1 MRKSDLTHTDTILIL
16 NRGHVAVVSLMA
28 SQDRLQT
35 GPSNAH
41 LMTHTQTHMHTLKY
55 PNIYSLGVE
64 SDRTL
69 RCLSKPADVPP
80 PSSSTPAVCVNIS
93 DTGEM
98 GACTPAVT
106 LIFGRAPFHLVPTGS
121 QLNAWPRWG
130 LGWWSWSVT
139 VVCFRPQELHPC
151 REMVPK
157 TALKTDWPLT
167 QASRSCLVQIWP
179 NRSDCTSAVLC
190 FSDNQSHTKRSRSGE
205 TGAGTLLWKTIEHI
219 PPAYQWTITKSFMTL
234 PMRVRPE
241 ACLYRKKSVK
251 LYPG

>member
-28 SQDRLQT
+28 SPDRLYI
-35 GPSNAH
+35 GPSTVCVTRWH
-41 LMTHTQTHMHTLKY
+41 THRHARTLKY

-130 LGWWSWSVT
+130 LGWWSWNVT
-139 VVCFRPQELHPC
+139 VVCFAP
-151 REMVPK
+151 
-157 TALKTDWPLT
+157 
-167 QASRSCLVQIWP
+167 RSYIRGEKWLQ
-179 NRSDCTSAVLC
+179 NRLE
-190 FSDNQSHTKRSRSGE
+190 NR
-205 TGAGTLLWKTIEHI
+205 
-219 PPAYQWTITKSFMTL
+219 
-234 PMRVRPE
+234 
-241 ACLYRKKSVK
+241 
-251 LYPG
+251 